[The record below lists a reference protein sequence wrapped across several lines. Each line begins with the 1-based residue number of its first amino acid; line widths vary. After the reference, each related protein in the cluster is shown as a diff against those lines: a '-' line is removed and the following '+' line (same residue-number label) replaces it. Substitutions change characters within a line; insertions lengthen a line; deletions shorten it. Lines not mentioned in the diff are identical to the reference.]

1 MIDLKLEMDDEPG
14 VSKPGDET
22 EHYRGPERRSGVERR
37 QHGDRREDIRFEL
50 EKGDRRS
57 GKDRRKN
64 GRWGDGK
71 LI

>member
-1 MIDLKLEMDDEPG
+1 MIELKIDMDEPG
-14 VSKPGDET
+14 VPKPDE
-22 EHYRGPERRSGVERR
+22 EPERYRGPERRSGDERR

-64 GRWGDGK
+64 GRWGEGK
-71 LI
+71 PI